1 MKKSDHF
8 FATNNPA
15 KTEKK
20 IIMSKKP
27 IQLIVSLES
36 CAKAPPSFIQ
46 DEYSSG
52 DKQPLY
58 QNNDNFSGT
67 RKTSKKYPVKTNRYR
82 NCTVFW
88 H

>member
-1 MKKSDHF
+1 M
-8 FATNNPA
+8 T
-15 KTEKK
+15 
-20 IIMSKKP
+20 KKP

-46 DEYSSG
+46 DEYSTG

-67 RKTSKKYPVKTNRYR
+67 RKT
-82 NCTVFW
+82 
-88 H
+88 

>member
-1 MKKSDHF
+1 
-8 FATNNPA
+8 
-15 KTEKK
+15 
-20 IIMSKKP
+20 MSKKP

-36 CAKAPPSFIQ
+36 CQKAPPSFIQ

-67 RKTSKKYPVKTNRYR
+67 RKTSKNHQIFLKRTYLVTL
-82 NCTVFW
+82 
-88 H
+88 

>member
-1 MKKSDHF
+1 
-8 FATNNPA
+8 
-15 KTEKK
+15 
-20 IIMSKKP
+20 MSKKP

-36 CAKAPPSFIQ
+36 CQKAPPSFIQ

-67 RKTSKKYPVKTNRYR
+67 RKTSKKHQIFLKRTYLVTL
-82 NCTVFW
+82 
-88 H
+88 